1 MNLNLIASKV
11 EKVPVTTARYITR
24 ARNTDHT
31 VIPLAVAGL
40 AGPDARITELN
51 PTLAPA
57 PAKYV
62 AMVGLVLIAQNR
74 CVLLH
79 ANMVAA
85 ICTAPCQN
93 GGSCVAPDTCTCPP
107 THVGP
112 VCETRRIVA
121 AVTDFIDQYNVSDV
135 VAGHL
140 ERLLSISD
148 TNHGNESLLHC
159 VDDSTCTAIGHKI
172 CVPPMIELG
181 QQHCRSFCKFCI
193 SNFLA
198 EPDACMSNAA
208 DVVFVVDASSS
219 VGLSNFDKV
228 KTFLKNTVSHFNIDQ
243 KHTRVALIEFS
254 SQVTLMFHLNDFTDI
269 TNLMSGIDNM
279 TYSGERPMIPD
290 VAVII
295 TDGLSKYPT
304 LTRRQADHAK
314 DEGITMF
321 VVGVG
326 NETDHQEVRY
336 MASDDNDLFQVDDYD
351 DLEGIHLDVAKVV
364 LPSNHHSRNL
374 STPSP
379 ISHECVDML
388 PNCTSTPAT
397 LARTMKPTPGTTVP
411 KRADITEPACADTL
425 DNCDAF
431 GAVMCLRPKY
441 LDWVNDYCRKTCG
454 VCGSKKDLWT
464 TAPATTPTT
473 EHIAAPVRCKD
484 EVQNCQ
490 NYDADLCTNPAY
502 SNFRQ
507 VSCRKYCGLCY
518 VKRQIPSITVPI
530 LESTRGV
537 YVGRTPNQVLPD
549 PEMSP
554 GLPSWSPQAVT
565 FEREH
570 NIEML
575 ID

>member
-1 MNLNLIASKV
+1 RTVAAVHDCIDQYNVSDVVVVVVEHFERLLSTNDTNHEV

-24 ARNTDHT
+24 ARNTDHA
-31 VIPLAVAGL
+31 VIPLAVTGL
-40 AGPDARITELN
+40 AGPDARVT
-51 PTLAPA
+51 
-57 PAKYV
+57 
-62 AMVGLVLIAQNR
+62 
-74 CVLLH
+74 
-79 ANMVAA
+79 A
-85 ICTAPCQN
+85 ICTSPCQN

-140 ERLLSISD
+140 ERLLSTSD
-148 TNHGNESLLHC
+148 INHGNESLLHC
-159 VDDSTCTAIGHKI
+159 VDDNTCTAIGHKI

-181 QQHCRSFCKFCI
+181 QQHCRT
-193 SNFLA
+193 
-198 EPDACMSNAA
+198 CMTNAA
-208 DVVFVVDASSS
+208 DVVFVVDASGS

-228 KTFLKNTVSHFNIDQ
+228 KTFLKKTVSHFNIDQ

-279 TYSGERPMIPD
+279 TYSGGGTVTSEAIEIMRGVGFVGERPMIPD

-321 VVGVG
+321 VVGIG

-336 MASDDNDLFQVDDYD
+336 MASDDKDLFEVDDYD
-351 DLEGIHLDVAKVV
+351 ELEGIHLDVAKVV

-374 STPSP
+374 STPSH

-388 PNCTSTPAT
+388 PICSTYARDSCSDYEAYARHNCPKTCGYC
-397 LARTMKPTPGTTVP
+397 PGENL
-411 KRADITEPACADTL
+411 TEPACADTL

-431 GAVMCLRPKY
+431 GTVMCLEPKY
-441 LDWVNDYCRKTCG
+441 MDWVMDYCRKTCG

-464 TAPATTPTT
+464 TVPPTTSTT
-473 EHIAAPVRCKD
+473 EHAAAPVPCKD

-490 NYDADLCTNPAY
+490 DYDADLCTNPAY
-502 SNFRQ
+502 SNFRR

-518 VKRQIPSITVPI
+518 VTRHIPSITVN
-530 LESTRGV
+530 SHKC
-537 YVGRTPNQVLPD
+537 
-549 PEMSP
+549 
-554 GLPSWSPQAVT
+554 PSWSLPVECTLEEHPTQCCPTPKCPQGYRLGV
-565 FEREH
+565 RRQ
-570 NIEML
+570 
-575 ID
+575 

>member
-1 MNLNLIASKV
+1 MMMMMIIANSNEV

-85 ICTAPCQN
+85 ACEGVPCQHGGTCVSHNNCACTTGYTGSSCNSPICTAPCQN

-279 TYSGERPMIPD
+279 TYSGGGTVTSEAIEIMRGVGFVGERPMIPD

-351 DLEGIHLDVAKVV
+351 DLEGIHLDVAKGICKVV

-411 KRADITEPACADTL
+411 KRADI
-425 DNCDAF
+425 
-431 GAVMCLRPKY
+431 V
-441 LDWVNDYCRKTCG
+441 
-454 VCGSKKDLWT
+454 
-464 TAPATTPTT
+464 
-473 EHIAAPVRCKD
+473 
-484 EVQNCQ
+484 
-490 NYDADLCTNPAY
+490 
-502 SNFRQ
+502 
-507 VSCRKYCGLCY
+507 
-518 VKRQIPSITVPI
+518 
-530 LESTRGV
+530 LE
-537 YVGRTPNQVLPD
+537 RT
-549 PEMSP
+549 
-554 GLPSWSPQAVT
+554 
-565 FEREH
+565 
-570 NIEML
+570 
-575 ID
+575 